1 MKRAMTAERRV
12 STCKME
18 RFRRMSEGRLTNNKS
33 ITEEERREIA
43 ARQGL
48 AGFPHLAL
56 MRERLSVKARNEP
69 KFRFYNLYGKVLDPE
84 TLKCAWTK
92 VKANGGA
99 PGVDNKSIED
109 IEQSE
114 GGVEGLLAEIQ
125 KELHEKTY
133 RASPVK
139 RVYIEK
145 ANGKLRPL
153 GIPTVKDRV
162 VQAAVKLIIEPIFEA
177 DFHECSYGFR
187 PNRSA
192 QQAIDEIAR
201 EIKSGKTK
209 VYDADLSSYFDT
221 IPHDKLFL
229 ALRMR
234 ITDGSVLGLVRQWLK
249 ATIVEPDGTRKSPK
263 GKGTPQGGVI
273 SPLLSNIYLH
283 WFETW
288 GMLIAKATNQVMSI
302 VRYADDFVIL
312 ARQWADGFIQRIED
326 TLENRFGLSV
336 NREKTKLLDMKT
348 DKSALMFLGYEFR
361 YVKDRHYGKGDKYL
375 EWCPSNKSV
384 KKVCRKV
391 KEETMRRKLLLPVE
405 EVIKRLNLVLDGW
418 GRYFKCG
425 YPSRQFK
432 KVNYY
437 VGYRLYKFLNR
448 KSQRGYRLKY
458 AETYYGE
465 LQKLGLIALTQR
477 RYR

>member
-1 MKRAMTAERRV
+1 
-12 STCKME
+12 
-18 RFRRMSEGRLTNNKS
+18 MSEGRLTDNKS
-33 ITEEERREIA
+33 ITEGERREIA

-48 AGFPHLAL
+48 VGFPHLAL
-56 MRERLSVKARNEP
+56 MRERLSVKAINEP

-92 VKANGGA
+92 VKVNGGA
-99 PGVDNKSIED
+99 PGVDNRSIED

-114 GGVEGLLAEIQ
+114 GGVGGLLAEIQ
-125 KELHEKTY
+125 MELHEKTY

-187 PNRSA
+187 PNRGA
-192 QQAIDEIAR
+192 QQAIDRIAA
-201 EIKSGKTK
+201 EIKAGKTK
-209 VYDADLSSYFDT
+209 VYDADLSSYFVT

-229 ALRMR
+229 ALRMC
-234 ITDGSVLGLVRQWLK
+234 ITDGSVLGLIRQWLK
-249 ATIVEPDGTRKSPK
+249 ATIVEPDGTRKNPK

-283 WFETW
+283 WFETCA
-288 GMLIAKATNQVMSI
+288 MLVAKASNQVMSI

-312 ARQWADGFIQRIED
+312 ARKWADGFVQRIEGE
-326 TLENRFGLSV
+326 LESRFGLVV
-336 NREKTKLLDMKT
+336 NREKTRLLDMGA
-348 DKSALMFLGYEFR
+348 DKSALAFLGYEFR
-361 YVKDRHYGKGDKYL
+361 YVRDRHYCRGDRYL
-375 EWCPSNKSV
+375 EWGPSNKSV

-391 KEETMRRKLLLPVE
+391 KEETMRRKLLHPVE
-405 EVIKRLNLVLDGW
+405 
-418 GRYFKCG
+418 
-425 YPSRQFK
+425 
-432 KVNYY
+432 
-437 VGYRLYKFLNR
+437 
-448 KSQRGYRLKY
+448 
-458 AETYYGE
+458 
-465 LQKLGLIALTQR
+465 
-477 RYR
+477 

>member
-1 MKRAMTAERRV
+1 
-12 STCKME
+12 ME
-18 RFRRMSEGRLTNNKS
+18 RLKQAGEGRLTNKKS

-43 ARQGL
+43 ERQGL
-48 AGFPHLAL
+48 VGFPHLAL

-69 KFRFYNLYGKVLDPE
+69 KFRFYNLYGKVLDME

-114 GGVEGLLAEIQ
+114 GGVGGLLAEIQ
-125 KELHEKTY
+125 KELHGKTY

-153 GIPTVKDRV
+153 GIPTVKDRI
-162 VQAAVKLIIEPIFEA
+162 VQAAVKLVIEPIFEA

-201 EIKSGKTK
+201 EIKSGKSK

-234 ITDGSVLGLVRQWLK
+234 ITDGSVLGLIRQWLK
-249 ATIVEPDGTRKSPK
+249 ATIVEPDGTRKNPK

-312 ARQWADGFIQRIED
+312 AREWVGGFIQRIED

-361 YVKDRHYGKGDKYL
+361 YVKDRHYGRGDKYL

-384 KKVCRKV
+384 KKGCSKV

-432 KVNYY
+432 KVNHY